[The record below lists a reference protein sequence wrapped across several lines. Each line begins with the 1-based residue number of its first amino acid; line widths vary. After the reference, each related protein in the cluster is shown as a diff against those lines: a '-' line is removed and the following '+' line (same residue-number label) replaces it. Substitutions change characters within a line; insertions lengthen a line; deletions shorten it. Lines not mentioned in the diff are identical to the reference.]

1 MTPIT
6 ETKSSNRNKG
16 GRPTKEIKRNRLLG
30 VKCTSLEK
38 FMIKANAKNSGLTV
52 SEFLRNLGL
61 GSKIDMRKI
70 RIPKEILQFSGT
82 LNHMAANLNQIAK
95 KRNQFDQLNA
105 LERAHLNQLSQS
117 LKQLTQDIK
126 NYLK

>member
-1 MTPIT
+1 MIT
-6 ETKSSNRNKG
+6 ESKPPSRNKG
-16 GRPTKEIKRNRLLG
+16 GRPTKEIKRNKLLG
-30 VKCTSLEK
+30 VKCTSVEK
-38 FMIKANAKNSGLTV
+38 FLIRANAKNSGLTV

-61 GSKIDMRKI
+61 GCKIDRPKI
-70 RIPKEILQFSGT
+70 SIPKEIIQVIGT

-117 LKQLTQDIK
+117 LKQLTKDIK
-126 NYLK
+126 NHLK

>member
-1 MTPIT
+1 
-6 ETKSSNRNKG
+6 
-16 GRPTKEIKRNRLLG
+16 
-30 VKCTSLEK
+30 
-38 FMIKANAKNSGLTV
+38 MIKAKANNSGLTV

-61 GSKIDMRKI
+61 GCKIDRRKI
-70 RIPKEILQFSGT
+70 RIPKEILQVTGT

-126 NYLK
+126 KHLK